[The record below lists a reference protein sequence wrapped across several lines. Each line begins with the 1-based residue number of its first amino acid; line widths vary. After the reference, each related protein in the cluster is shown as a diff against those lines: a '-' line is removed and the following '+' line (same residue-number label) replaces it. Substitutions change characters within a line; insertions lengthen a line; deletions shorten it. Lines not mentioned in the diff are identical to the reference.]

1 MECWSERCVRPEGAD
16 CREVGERL
24 ASLELG
30 NYATRAERE
39 VVVVRWEG
47 KCKEKR
53 LTRKEGGCIV
63 EAASEDDI
71 AMCPRAL
78 VPELEGDPKGC
89 ERIGEKAKVLLRGA
103 GGQLRPIVGVIGE
116 VPAAVKQ
123 LCVEGRW
130 SGEAKRCLMEVE
142 AYEEAERCLGMLD
155 AGDRRAIERRLT
167 SLVKRGA
174 MKRGGGTEPD
184 PWE

>member
-1 MECWSERCVRPEGAD
+1 M
-16 CREVGERL
+16 GERL
-24 ASLELG
+24 ASLEMG
-30 NYATRAERE
+30 NYATREERE
-39 VVVVRWEG
+39 PVVRKWEG
-47 KCKEKR
+47 KCLGAR
-53 LTRKEGGCIV
+53 LTKKEGACIV
-63 EAASEDDI
+63 EAAGEDEI
-71 AMCPRAL
+71 AMCKRPL

-89 ERIGEKAKVLLRGA
+89 ERVGEKAKVLLRGA

-116 VPAAVKQ
+116 VPGVVKE

-130 SGEAKRCLMEVE
+130 GADAKRCLMEVQ
-142 AYEEAERCLGMLD
+142 AYEEAERCIEMLD
-155 AGDRRAIERRLT
+155 PGDRRAIERKLT